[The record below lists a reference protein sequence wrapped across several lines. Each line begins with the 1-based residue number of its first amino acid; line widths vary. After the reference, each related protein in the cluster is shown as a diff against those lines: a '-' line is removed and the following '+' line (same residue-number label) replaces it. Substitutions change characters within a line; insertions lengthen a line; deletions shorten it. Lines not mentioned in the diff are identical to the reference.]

1 MNGRITANCSGMGT
15 MMRMCGT
22 MCFAMSEKHRTLLLL

>member
-1 MNGRITANCSGMGT
+1 MRGRITANCSKMGT
-15 MMRMCGT
+15 MMR